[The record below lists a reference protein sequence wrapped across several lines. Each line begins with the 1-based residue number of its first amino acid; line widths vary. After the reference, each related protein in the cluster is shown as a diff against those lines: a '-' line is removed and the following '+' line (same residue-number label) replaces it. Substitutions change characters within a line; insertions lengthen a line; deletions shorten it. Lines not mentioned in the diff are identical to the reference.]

1 MTLTLTLRTQHSP
14 DQARLYKI
22 DAAMRILHDPLR
34 RFYIK
39 LSRKKMYDPVEFLLS
54 DAIQKWNDGAALDEY
69 STFFLAYVGLVE
81 GRAIASSRGK
91 MSSIRQHNTVSS
103 NALRGALRGVAGPG
117 T

>member
-1 MTLTLTLRTQHSP
+1 M
-14 DQARLYKI
+14 YKI
-22 DAAMRILHDPLR
+22 DAAMRILHDPMR

-54 DAIQKWNDGAALDEY
+54 DAIGKWNDGEALDEY
-69 STFFLAYVGLVE
+69 SQFFVAYIRIVE
-81 GRAIASSRGK
+81 GRAIAVSRGK
-91 MSSIRQHNTVSS
+91 MSTIRQHNTVCS